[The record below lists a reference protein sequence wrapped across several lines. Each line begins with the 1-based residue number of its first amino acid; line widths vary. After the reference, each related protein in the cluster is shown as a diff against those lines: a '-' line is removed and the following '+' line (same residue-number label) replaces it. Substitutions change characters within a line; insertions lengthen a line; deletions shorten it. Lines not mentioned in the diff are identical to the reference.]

1 MSEIFLQILDL
12 FEACPELLR
21 NGSVLCGRQCTA
33 MSTFCVNVKQ
43 IKMALEESKY
53 ERAGYLTVNRRL
65 REMSSWTTK

>member
-1 MSEIFLQILDL
+1 MSENFLQILHF
-12 FEACPELLR
+12 FEVCPELLR
-21 NGSVLCGRQCTA
+21 NGSVLCARQCTA

-43 IKMALEESKY
+43 IKMALEKSEY